1 MKQIVAGGGGRLRSP
16 TEEEAEVAEILL
28 TLTKIIEK
36 SELLRRRR
44 LTWGTKK
51 KRSAL
56 VSKEESSPS
65 PEKVTAVEAGESPS
79 TPLCFLPSGSGSDG
93 SDKRKPPS
101 SVKKNFKRKATDDL
115 MENYCKMQQEKEI
128 LLNETKAMKTLH
140 QELTSANLELK
151 AIIQKVNYSRNI
163 IDHQSYHPQNAMFVP
178 ATPQHQH
185 CQQLMVDPNN
195 GKLVAV
201 SSSGNSHSGG
211 NFGLFNQ
218 IDPRV
223 KIHGETFD
231 FLASSQP
238 LDQSKYC
245 VMDNDPR
252 VRTAAAARKM
262 RMLRMKENKKDL
274 LALKL
279 SSRGCRL

>member
-28 TLTKIIEK
+28 TLPKIIEI
-36 SELLRRRR
+36 SEFLRRRR
-44 LTWGTKK
+44 LTWGSTK
-51 KRSAL
+51 KRSVL
-56 VSKEESSPS
+56 DSKEESSPS

-128 LLNETKAMKTLH
+128 LLKETKAMKTLH

-163 IDHQSYHPQNAMFVP
+163 IDHQSYHQQNAIFVP
-178 ATPQHQH
+178 PTPQR
-185 CQQLMVDPNN
+185 CQQLM
-195 GKLVAV
+195 V

-262 RMLRMKENKKDL
+262 RMLRMKENKKAL

-279 SSRGCRL
+279 SSRGC